1 VRKIL
6 LSLLAIIF
14 GYFLFLGHMDFAT
27 VAAVPQPP
35 SSCGRFGEPPCAGG
49 NCVEAGLV
57 VQGNKCL
64 PYNWPSS
71 GGGSSGGGGGGGGG
85 GSATFGG
92 GGGSGGGADPFC
104 PGGNGINTAIGCI
117 PINSTSAFV
126 SKIFNYLM
134 GIFGAVALV
143 MMGYGS
149 FLITTSAGNQE
160 KVKAGKEL
168 ITGAVSGLLF
178 IIFSMFL
185 LRLIGVD
192 ILKLPGLG

>member
-1 VRKIL
+1 
-6 LSLLAIIF
+6 
-14 GYFLFLGHMDFAT
+14 
-27 VAAVPQPP
+27 
-35 SSCGRFGEPPCAGG
+35 
-49 NCVEAGLV
+49 V

-71 GGGSSGGGGGGGGG
+71 GGGSPGGSGGTG
-85 GSATFGG
+85 GSGSS
-92 GGGSGGGADPFC
+92 GGSGGGADPFC
-104 PGGNGINTAIGCI
+104 PGSNGINTAIGCI

-126 SKIFNYLM
+126 SKIFKYLM

-185 LRLIGVD
+185 LKLIGVD
-192 ILKLPGLG
+192 ILHLPGLE